1 MIKFETINEL
11 TLKVTTTGNDV
22 IFTKTG
28 AFIAGDCSGNTNYR
42 FEKVLLGPQKSLAQ
56 AALGSLMR
64 RVTGENIPLT
74 KVTMNGPSE
83 TYYAES
89 AQHVLVYKLEPGET
103 ISVDPKTCLHLHR
116 TANTASAS
124 SVSAFCPRKVLL
136 PPHLPELEAKLM

>member
-103 ISVDPKTCLHLHR
+103 ISVESENLL
-116 TANTASAS
+116 
-124 SVSAFCPRKVLL
+124 AFTQD
-136 PPHLPELEAKLM
+136 